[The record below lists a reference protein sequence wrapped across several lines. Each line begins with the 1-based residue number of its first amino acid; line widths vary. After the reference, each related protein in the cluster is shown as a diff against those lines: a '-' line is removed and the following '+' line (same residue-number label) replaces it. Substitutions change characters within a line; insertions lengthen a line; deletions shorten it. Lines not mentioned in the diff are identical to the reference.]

1 MPISVNNSIMLGS
14 AVPLSVCVDI
24 DTSLIGDYTLWV
36 SAILAIGLSD
46 PLWLETHSPVL
57 TIN

>member
-1 MPISVNNSIMLGS
+1 MLGS